1 MISSQKIPQLS
12 LPNKILNLLLQII
25 AFICVMPVIS
35 MEVAIFVLIALIEI
49 SLHFFWPLQEWVILN
64 LYKHLIKWNIQGHV
78 MLTPSCYLYPSS
90 LMSGPSL
97 DEGLIQDGIGG
108 LLPFTLLSSSSWQ

>member
-1 MISSQKIPQLS
+1 MS
-12 LPNKILNLLLQII
+12 NKILYLLLQVII
-25 AFICVMPVIS
+25 LVCVIPMIF
-35 MEVAIFVLIALIEI
+35 MEAVIFVLIALIEI
-49 SLHFFWPLQEWVILN
+49 SLHFFWSLQEWVILN

-78 MLTPSCYLYPSS
+78 MLTPSYYLYPSS

-97 DEGLIQDGIGG
+97 DEGLIQDGIEG